1 MFLLEM
7 IGLAIKLR
15 LGLSGL
21 EYWVHCSTTSA
32 FIESTI
38 MDYFEPKKPVR
49 CCFYQFFS
57 SLFLVVPALA
67 FGAALPVQVKIGTA
81 SFSSS
86 ALSLWL
92 AREQGLFTKRGIEAQ
107 TILIRG
113 GPTLVA
119 SLVAGDIDVAFTSG
133 VSVLGAAAQGI
144 DVKMLTSISSRVSWK
159 LVAAPQI
166 KTAPDLRGKRFGVQS
181 IVGSTWM
188 YSMLALEQLGLDP
201 KRDNITFLPTGD
213 PVTMAHALETGRID
227 AVVLDPVL
235 SRNLA
240 TKGFSL
246 LLDLFQANVSFPGL
260 GLGATRA
267 YLDQQAPT
275 VERVVT
281 ALTESLAFIHRP
293 ANKPIVLKSL
303 MKNLRMTDEAAAE
316 NGYQEQLLTLNR
328 KPYPSLEG
336 LRNAQRLMAMQN
348 PKIAALKI
356 EELIDSR
363 FVHKLDETGFI
374 DGLYDTQLSR

>member
-1 MFLLEM
+1 MGFFQWFFFSLIVL
-7 IGLAIKLR
+7 IVPGLA
-15 LGLSGL
+15 SGAVL
-21 EYWVHCSTTSA
+21 
-32 FIESTI
+32 
-38 MDYFEPKKPVR
+38 PVR
-49 CCFYQFFS
+49 
-57 SLFLVVPALA
+57 
-67 FGAALPVQVKIGTA
+67 VKIGAA

-92 AREQGLFTKRGIEAQ
+92 AREQGVFAKRGIEAQ

-159 LVAAPQI
+159 LMAAPRI
-166 KTAPDLRGKRFGVQS
+166 KKAPDLRGKRFGVQS

-188 YSMLALEQLGLDP
+188 YSMLALEQLGLEP
-201 KRDNITFLPTGD
+201 KRDNITFLPIGD
-213 PVTMAHALETGRID
+213 PVTMAHALETGGID

-260 GLGATRA
+260 GLGTTRA

-293 ANKPIVLKSL
+293 ANKSIVLKSL
-303 MKNLRMTDEAAAE
+303 TKNLRMTDEAAAE
-316 NGYQEQLLTLNR
+316 NGYQEQLLTLQR

-336 LRNAQRLMAMQN
+336 LRNAQRLMALQN

-363 FVHKLDETGFI
+363 FVRKLDETGFI
-374 DGLYDTQLSR
+374 DGLYDIHPSR

>member
-1 MFLLEM
+1 
-7 IGLAIKLR
+7 
-15 LGLSGL
+15 
-21 EYWVHCSTTSA
+21 
-32 FIESTI
+32 
-38 MDYFEPKKPVR
+38 
-49 CCFYQFFS
+49 
-57 SLFLVVPALA
+57 
-67 FGAALPVQVKIGTA
+67 
-81 SFSSS
+81 
-86 ALSLWL
+86 
-92 AREQGLFTKRGIEAQ
+92 
-107 TILIRG
+107 
-113 GPTLVA
+113 
-119 SLVAGDIDVAFTSG
+119 
-133 VSVLGAAAQGI
+133 
-144 DVKMLTSISSRVSWK
+144 
-159 LVAAPQI
+159 
-166 KTAPDLRGKRFGVQS
+166 LRGKRFGVQS

-201 KRDNITFLPTGD
+201 KRDNITFLPIGD
-213 PVTMAHALETGRID
+213 PVTMAHALETGKID

-275 VERVVT
+275 AERVVT

-293 ANKPIVLKSL
+293 ANKSIVLKSL
-303 MKNLRMTDEAAAE
+303 MKNLRMTDEAATE

-336 LRNAQRLMAMQN
+336 LRNAQRLMTMQN

-363 FVHKLDETGFI
+363 FVRKLDETGFI
-374 DGLYDTQLSR
+374 DGLYDTHLSR